1 MEIIEIQIIFDKI
14 NNGIPRRDIIWEHYS
29 YFEPRIQKYLEGK
42 PGKSK
47 ADEDIMVN
55 WLIRKFKSKHQHK
68 TFITDG
74 HKHTNTISYIPV

>member
-1 MEIIEIQIIFDKI
+1 METTEMQIILDKI
-14 NNGIPRRDIIWEHYS
+14 DNESPRRDIIWEHYS
-29 YFEPRIQKYLEGK
+29 YFEPRVQKYLLSK

-55 WLIRKFKSKHQHK
+55 WLIRKFKSKNKHK

-74 HKHTNTISYIPV
+74 Q